1 MQVILLMEVILPFID
16 CGLKSAKSSSL
27 KVKQKNMRTFHVQ
40 LQFKLLHCK
49 QHMQYWLHVINLVA
63 AQFKRNQKMIR
74 VLLKKRNISKQ
85 KTRKQKVVA
94 SAKKDAN
101 K

>member
-40 LQFKLLHCK
+40 LQFK
-49 QHMQYWLHVINLVA
+49 Q
-63 AQFKRNQKMIR
+63 
-74 VLLKKRNISKQ
+74 
-85 KTRKQKVVA
+85 
-94 SAKKDAN
+94 
-101 K
+101 

>member
-1 MQVILLMEVILPFID
+1 
-16 CGLKSAKSSSL
+16 
-27 KVKQKNMRTFHVQ
+27 
-40 LQFKLLHCK
+40 
-49 QHMQYWLHVINLVA
+49 
-63 AQFKRNQKMIR
+63 MIR

-101 K
+101 KQIKTKSLYIFFMW